1 MIYIRL
7 RLIKL
12 SLTSQPKSIDFGSR
26 SSATII
32 STSVKSERPSGVA
45 SLWHDVVTRLEQ
57 SVEGELVS
65 DDYKQVLKS
74 IKLLRQFAVAS
85 TTNKAVVSNS
95 EVLRP
100 RLLELLSRFQSWS
113 AQQLEVCLD
122 LCGLVNSLVR
132 ECPTFSEHI
141 LSHPTILNQLL
152 EGQVHVHMRFE
163 NWWKFLDG
171 IPDSSC
177 YRRSFRWDLH
187 GFLSVNRVIDTVKVF
202 GRLSNRFPSPI
213 FVFIRADI
221 CFTSSHTSVILNGAT
236 CLPLREACLLMLR
249 SLFSAE
255 NLSSVLSKVVHVPSR
270 RQAAVSLF
278 TDRTLGSLIDLFRTT
293 TANTLVNYSSTPDHS
308 GLTNNARCYLMQLLA
323 LLATDAELATR
334 LNQLHA
340 VEVCHQIILATVCG
354 HYPRSSMATATA
366 FRLGL
371 STRSS
376 ISVSPLACAFAVNPS
391 NQLAARF
398 ALKLLVHLFFHV
410 ADALDTFKEAYGEND
425 PFKLIACYGHMTNS
439 VPPNVTGVSYQ
450 LPPGYR
456 SKRTRKL
463 TTTDLHAST
472 VSTSVSVD
480 TTSSSSDRYP
490 LAGRENRCST
500 PGHMIVPVSCCAPS
514 THGTQVF
521 LGLLRG
527 LIYWRMLNQMCGQ
540 NVNAV
545 DQFGNHVTSA
555 TGLGLTDDDI
565 ALMVIQPLTEGC
577 LQSEDIRILSW
588 ICHVLVL
595 VLGHRSELHL
605 WTVYTNSFIR
615 EVDSRVSSMLHAVQ
629 GASDH
634 HEHVQFIEHLIPL
647 VKLFACLAS
656 SCEAVRVLFTE
667 TSMCNKLVD
676 FALNLK
682 SMGAEHVTLVLEFQ
696 HSIAVLLH
704 VFSRSFGSH
713 HSFFRQENIV
723 HHLLQMI
730 EDNLLPA
737 CRGHSLCADLV
748 EAASCTLINLLTPM
762 SPLRQASQSLID
774 RCTTVL
780 IRLIKTTEL
789 PRSSTSSAESDEV
802 NCDLPELTSDLRSS
816 PRLAANRLQ
825 RFLVLFRLNG
835 VWGLSNLLHSAASSV
850 CSSLFDRL
858 INDGAWLELVR
869 PTHHSEHS
877 PSIETQRRDQ
887 TGPMRRLSYES
898 GTIVKTKSLPTYL
911 PRARE
916 SSRVYSDSVLS
927 KSMPPD
933 LPGVPTANFQVVL
946 SVSSRYP
953 LEEQQQSSPVVS
965 ASCSTDDQVVPV
977 QTLLVYHTLLL
988 LRNLLR
994 HREGILVLAHIAN
1007 GQTAMELLHR
1017 NEDLIEKL
1025 KLFMRSSNSYT
1036 KAAALTATYNLLG
1049 LGRENSDSRTLL
1061 QSLRN
1066 QHEPFFL
1073 PYRQRL
1079 HHRHHRHNER
1089 RKNNPESHVTVC
1101 AITSPQL
1108 ETSTRD
1114 VVTCVAQSALEEAEE
1129 ELEEEQDIVF
1139 DHANVAG
1146 PSSSVLSCIPNTVLC
1161 PTSEGSSLAETTSC
1175 MEHSAVSFPA
1185 PERRHHRV
1193 YRGWQPVLGSSSVTE
1208 IVESTHPTPTD
1219 PSPDGASPVA
1229 RVGHSGYSSA
1239 SSSSASTSS
1248 TSCAEEDTALDTA
1261 TQLSELDR
1269 ITAQNLCGAS
1279 SSASD
1284 LDLSANNPVTREF
1297 EQNSRTRISRA
1308 PLADQEGIDEIDL
1321 QSAQGTTTAS
1331 GALTN
1336 TEALI
1341 PNSDSTVASGNVPST
1356 SATDNC
1362 PSSCKGTSARTRCSR
1377 KDWEVG
1383 FRQVLL
1389 PFLQELQS
1397 DQILRSTWDW
1407 LMLRASTRGRPIQL
1421 HQLFA
1426 AWQRLYNTIP
1436 RFSLPQSPVEPLN
1449 LDASLFT
1456 GCANV
1461 DSFLKKLKD
1470 TLSISS
1476 TGRSQIPRPRDSRHY
1491 PRRRHHHHCHRHQ
1504 LRMQS
1509 RHMEDSQ
1516 SEQAS
1521 AVTVDASSPTPIAP
1535 TIAAEDDTER
1545 LVGSPPSERPSSAR
1559 GGQTS

>member
-1 MIYIRL
+1 MYIRL
-7 RLIKL
+7 RRIKL

-132 ECPTFSEHI
+132 ECPTLSEHI
-141 LSHPTILNQLL
+141 LSHPTILSQLL
-152 EGQVHVHMRFE
+152 E
-163 NWWKFLDG
+163 
-171 IPDSSC
+171 
-177 YRRSFRWDLH
+177 
-187 GFLSVNRVIDTVKVF
+187 
-202 GRLSNRFPSPI
+202 
-213 FVFIRADI
+213 
-221 CFTSSHTSVILNGAT
+221 VILNGTT

-278 TDRTLGSLIDLFRTT
+278 TDRTLASLIDLFRTT
-293 TANTLVNYSSTPDHS
+293 TANTPVDYSFTPDHS

-323 LLATDAELATR
+323 LLATDNELATR
-334 LNQLHA
+334 LNRLHA

-371 STRSS
+371 STRSN

-472 VSTSVSVD
+472 DSTSVSVD
-480 TTSSSSDRYP
+480 TTSSPSDRYP

-527 LIYWRMLNQMCGQ
+527 LIYWRMLNQMCSQ

-634 HEHVQFIEHLIPL
+634 VSWPGLPHEHVQFIEHLIPL

-656 SCEAVRVLFTE
+656 SSEAVRVLFTE

-676 FALNLK
+676 FAINLK
-682 SMGAEHVTLVLEFQ
+682 SMGAEHATLVLEFQ

-704 VFSRSFGSH
+704 VFSRSFSSH

-774 RCTTVL
+774 RCATVL

-869 PTHHSEHS
+869 PTHHPEHS
-877 PSIETQRRDQ
+877 PSIETQDRDQ
-887 TGPMRRLSYES
+887 TRPTRRLSYES

-911 PRARE
+911 PRTRE
-916 SSRVYSDSVLS
+916 SGRVYSDSVLS

-933 LPGVPTANFQVVL
+933 LPGVSTANIQMVL
-946 SVSSRYP
+946 SVSSRHP
-953 LEEQQQSSPVVS
+953 LEEQQQSSPMVS

-994 HREGILVLAHIAN
+994 HKEVIDLIVKAHWWHIARLLISVLEGNYPQPVKEQGILVLAHIAN

-1049 LGRENSDSRTLL
+1049 LGRDNSDSRTLL

-1089 RKNNPESHVTVC
+1089 RKHNPESLVTVS

-1146 PSSSVLSCIPNTVLC
+1146 PSSSVLSCIPSTVLC
-1161 PTSEGSSLAETTSC
+1161 PTSESSSLAETASC
-1175 MEHSAVSFPA
+1175 MEHSAVSFPTS
-1185 PERRHHRV
+1185 ERRHHRV

-1219 PSPDGASPVA
+1219 PSPDGASPIA
-1229 RVGHSGYSSA
+1229 RVGHSRSSSA

-1261 TQLSELDR
+1261 IQLSELDR

-1284 LDLSANNPVTREF
+1284 VDLSANIPVTREF

-1308 PLADQEGIDEIDL
+1308 PLADQEGIDETDL

-1331 GALTN
+1331 GALAD

-1341 PNSDSTVASGNVPST
+1341 PNSDSTVTSSNVPST
-1356 SATDNC
+1356 SATDNRS
-1362 PSSCKGTSARTRCSR
+1362 SSCKGTSARTRCSR

-1476 TGRSQIPRPRDSRHY
+1476 TSRSQIPRPRDSRHY

-1509 RHMEDSQ
+1509 RHVTDSQ
-1516 SEQAS
+1516 SGQAS
-1521 AVTVDASSPTPIAP
+1521 AITVDASSPTPIAP
-1535 TIAAEDDTER
+1535 NIAAEDDTER
-1545 LVGSPPSERPSSAR
+1545 LVGSPPSERPSSTR

>member
-1 MIYIRL
+1 MSDICPSTSFWT
-7 RLIKL
+7 L
-12 SLTSQPKSIDFGSR
+12 SVALQPKSIDFGSR

-32 STSVKSERPSGVA
+32 STSVKSEKPSGVA

-85 TTNKAVVSNS
+85 TTNKTVVSNS
-95 EVLRP
+95 DVLRP

-132 ECPTFSEHI
+132 ECPTLSEHI

-152 EGQVHVHMRFE
+152 EV
-163 NWWKFLDG
+163 
-171 IPDSSC
+171 I
-177 YRRSFRWDLH
+177 
-187 GFLSVNRVIDTVKVF
+187 VNGT
-202 GRLSNRFPSPI
+202 
-213 FVFIRADI
+213 
-221 CFTSSHTSVILNGAT
+221 T
-236 CLPLREACLLMLR
+236 CLSLREACLLMLR

-255 NLSSVLSKVVHVPSR
+255 NLSAVLSKVVHVPSR
-270 RQAAVSLF
+270 RLAAVNVF
-278 TDRTLGSLIDLFRTT
+278 TDKTLASLINLFRST
-293 TANTLVNYSSTPDHS
+293 TANTPVDYFSTPDQS

-323 LLATDAELATR
+323 LLATDTELATR
-334 LNQLHA
+334 LNRLHA

-371 STRSS
+371 STRSN
-376 ISVSPLACAFAVNPS
+376 ISVSPLGCASAINPS

-398 ALKLLVHLFFHV
+398 ALKLLVHLFFHL
-410 ADALDTFKEAYGEND
+410 ADALDKFKQVYGEND
-425 PFKLIACYGHMTNS
+425 PFRLIACYGHMTNS

-472 VSTSVSVD
+472 DSTPVGVDAVSSP
-480 TTSSSSDRYP
+480 SDRYP
-490 LAGRENRCST
+490 LAGRENRCPA

-527 LIYWRMLNQMCGQ
+527 LIYWRMLNQTCSQ

-656 SCEAVRVLFTE
+656 SSEAVRVLFTE
-667 TSMCNKLVD
+667 TSMCSKLVD
-676 FALNLK
+676 FAINLK
-682 SMGAEHVTLVLEFQ
+682 SMGVEHVTLVLEFQ

-723 HHLLQMI
+723 QHLLQMI

-748 EAASCTLINLLTPM
+748 EAASCTLINILTPM

-774 RCTTVL
+774 RCATVL
-780 IRLIKTTEL
+780 IQLIKTTEL

-802 NCDLPELTSDLRSS
+802 NCELPELTSDLRSS
-816 PRLAANRLQ
+816 PRLAADRLQ
-825 RFLVLFRLNG
+825 RFLILFRLNG

-869 PTHHSEHS
+869 PIHHSEHS
-877 PSIETQRRDQ
+877 PSIETQDRNQ
-887 TGPMRRLSYES
+887 TRPTRRLSYES

-911 PRARE
+911 PRARDP
-916 SSRVYSDSVLS
+916 SRVYSDSVLS
-927 KSMPPD
+927 KSVPPD
-933 LPGVPTANFQVVL
+933 LPGVSTVNIPVIL
-946 SVSSRYP
+946 SASSRPP
-953 LEEQQQSSPVVS
+953 LEEQQESSPAVS
-965 ASCSTDDQVVPV
+965 ASCSADDQAVSV

-994 HREGILVLAHIAN
+994 HREVIDLIVKAHWWHIARLLISVLEGNYPQPVKEQGILVLAHIAN
-1007 GQTAMELLHR
+1007 GQTALELLHR

-1089 RKNNPESHVTVC
+1089 RKHNPESLVTVS

-1114 VVTCVAQSALEEAEE
+1114 VVTCMAQNALEEAEE

-1146 PSSSVLSCIPNTVLC
+1146 PSSSVLC
-1161 PTSEGSSLAETTSC
+1161 PTSEGSSLTETTFC
-1175 MEHSAVSFPA
+1175 TEPSAVSFPVS
-1185 PERRHHRV
+1185 ERRHHRV

-1208 IVESTHPTPTD
+1208 IVESTHPTPAD
-1219 PSPDGASPVA
+1219 PSPEGTSPVA
-1229 RVGHSGYSSA
+1229 RVGHSRSSSA
-1239 SSSSASTSS
+1239 SSTSASTSS
-1248 TSCAEEDTALDTA
+1248 TSCAEDTTLDTA
-1261 TQLSELDR
+1261 VQLSELDR
-1269 ITAQNLCGAS
+1269 ITAQNLCGGS
-1279 SSASD
+1279 SSASEAD
-1284 LDLSANNPVTREF
+1284 LIANNPVAHEF
-1297 EQNSRTRISRA
+1297 EQTSRTCSGRA
-1308 PLADQEGIDEIDL
+1308 PLADQEGIDETDL
-1321 QSAQGTTTAS
+1321 QSAQETTAVS
-1331 GALTN
+1331 GAVAPTDV
-1336 TEALI
+1336 EVLI
-1341 PNSDSTVASGNVPST
+1341 PNSEPTVTVSSVPST
-1356 SATDNC
+1356 STADNR
-1362 PSSCKGTSARTRCSR
+1362 PSSGKGTSAHTRCSR

-1436 RFSLPQSPVEPLN
+1436 RFSLPQLPMEPLN

-1456 GCANV
+1456 SCTNV

-1476 TGRSQIPRPRDSRHY
+1476 TCRSQIPRPRESRHY

-1509 RHMEDSQ
+1509 SHVMDPQ
-1516 SEQAS
+1516 SEQAPT
-1521 AVTVDASSPTPIAP
+1521 VTADVSNPTPIVP
-1535 TIAAEDDTER
+1535 NTTVEDDTDR
-1545 LVGSPPSERPSSAR
+1545 IVGNPPAEHPSSER
-1559 GGQTS
+1559 GDQTS